1 MNDPQ
6 VTGWLLTVFGLY
18 AIAAALGEHL
28 RPGEWKK
35 MIRELNES
43 SALSFL
49 AGLLVLSLGTAIS
62 LAHPFDTGGS
72 WRETLVNIIG
82 YGMVIEG
89 LSFLAFPKSVSQ
101 LGAQLMTAANPL
113 WVLIAA
119 YVAIAA
125 SAQPVSRHFGADGEG
140 SAQGW
145 S

>member
-1 MNDPQ
+1 MSEPE

-18 AIAAALGEHL
+18 ALAAALGEHL

-49 AGLLVLSLGTAIS
+49 AGLLVLSMGTAIS
-62 LAHPFDTGGS
+62 LAHPFDTDAG
-72 WRETLVNIIG
+72 WRSTVVNIIG

-89 LSFLAFPKSVSQ
+89 LSFLAFPKSISQ

-113 WVLIAA
+113 WVVIAGVLGVLFLLAGVPLIL
-119 YVAIAA
+119 
-125 SAQPVSRHFGADGEG
+125 
-140 SAQGW
+140 
-145 S
+145 